1 VTQAERRVY
10 VDANIFIFALEGEPR
25 FGPAASALL
34 QSVDDGRVAA
44 VTSELTLAEVLVKP
58 LEHGRAA
65 LAEQFMTVVSRSRL
79 ELHPVSRAILIRSAE
94 IRAAYGGRL
103 ADTVHL
109 ATAMETSCSAVVS
122 EDMRMR
128 VPPALLRLSAA
139 DFLASNGL
147 QP

>member
-1 VTQAERRVY
+1 MNQAERVY
-10 VDANIFIFALEGEPR
+10 VDANIFIFALEAEPH

-34 QSVDDGRVAA
+34 RSVDAGRVTA

-58 LEHGRAA
+58 LELGRTV

-79 ELHPVSRAILIRSAE
+79 ELHPVSRAILMRSAE
-94 IRAAYGGRL
+94 IRAARGGRL

-109 ATAMETSCSAVVS
+109 ATAIETRCSVVVS
-122 EDMRMR
+122 EDLRMR
-128 VPPALLRLSAA
+128 PPPALVRVSAS
-139 DFLASNGL
+139 DFLASIGL